1 MVFQETIAALVAMT
15 SQTEQEVIDNAELA
29 ALLNDS
35 SVEQEAMSRLS
46 YLKFFNYEVPEVEPM
61 ELDQSED
68 SVVLPI
74 SNRRTPRVVTREDKF
89 VGGRLLRWDPDVYA
103 TDVALQIMRTSCCSR
118 IVWDSFIDDASS
130 WDFVENHLI
139 SVFGQ
144 HLTGYLGVS
153 IVENSRV
160 GWFKPKAGWSAS
172 HPIVYP
178 EASKPSST
186 C

>member
-1 MVFQETIAALVAMT
+1 M
-15 SQTEQEVIDNAELA
+15 
-29 ALLNDS
+29 
-35 SVEQEAMSRLS
+35 
-46 YLKFFNYEVPEVEPM
+46 
-61 ELDQSED
+61 
-68 SVVLPI
+68 
-74 SNRRTPRVVTREDKF
+74 
-89 VGGRLLRWDPDVYA
+89 
-103 TDVALQIMRTSCCSR
+103 
-118 IVWDSFIDDASS
+118 WDSFIDDASS